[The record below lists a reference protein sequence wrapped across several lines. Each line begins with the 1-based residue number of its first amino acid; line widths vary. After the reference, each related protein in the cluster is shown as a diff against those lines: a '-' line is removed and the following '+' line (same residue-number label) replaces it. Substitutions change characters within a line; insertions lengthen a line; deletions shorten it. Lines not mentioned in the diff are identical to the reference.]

1 MNRFGIVKGVTSSP
15 LTVNGLIEGIRDTFK
30 KSYQA
35 LKRIIPGRSPKTE
48 VSGDYTMRGGQD
60 SSAFIEM
67 INMVRDAPPVQEG
80 PRPSLIPPSPLGL
93 LMTSP
98 RFDRELDGAP
108 TPTYKPPS
116 SLKEEDEE
124 PPPPPRIV
132 RRTDFPTYKPPSSL
146 KEEDEEPPPPPR
158 IVRRTDFPTH
168 TRHTIRRVDQPQL
181 QDIELTSLHQNPIN
195 NNESWAGV
203 TGVVGYM
210 GVTGFTG
217 LQGVTGVAPSY
228 PVAEGYV
235 YPDSSVVYPEPSVL
249 NKLANEAITP
259 KISRYDLMLNKK
271 KFICDSC
278 GNTVEQTQLFENYF
292 NLCEVC
298 FKKTGEF
305 FEPL

>member
-108 TPTYKPPS
+108 T
-116 SLKEEDEE
+116 
-124 PPPPPRIV
+124 
-132 RRTDFPTYKPPSSL
+132 PTYKPPSSL